1 MATEGDDG
9 GIGNFMDIFGNDG
22 ELLDTEALFDDMNAS
37 GHSNEEG
44 IDYSDDDTDNDD
56 EDTWRLAP
64 RKQKFWSLEEV
75 MDPQQYTSLPPEE
88 QATFNWELRSRD
100 YPKKYKWETVFNQH
114 GRVAANNVLR
124 NCPGPTR
131 GAQRCTSVREL
142 FDLFITENMLEHVRD
157 YTNDKIDAL
166 VGEHPEWS
174 NAYKSWAKK
183 TTIDEIRAF
192 YGLLYIRAVL
202 RQNLL
207 RVKRVFQ
214 FKYRNSL
221 FSATMSRNR
230 FEFLISL
237 LQFDKNETR
246 PERWENNRSAAFREF
261 FNDFNQN
268 CSKLCIPS
276 EFLSIDET
284 LYPLH
289 RHISL
294 KQYNPNKPAEYGLL
308 YRSISDV
315 QLPYTYNTLPH
326 AGQPNIIIP
335 ELGYVSGTDNYTKYL
350 VKGLEHAVDIRGW
363 NISMDHYFT
372 IMEVSC

>member
-56 EDTWRLAP
+56 EDTRRLAP

-88 QATFNWELRSRD
+88 QATFNWESRSRD

-142 FDLFITENMLEHVRD
+142 LDLFITENMLEHVRD

-174 NAYKSWAKK
+174 NAHKSWAKK
-183 TTIDEIRAF
+183 TTIDEIGAF

-207 RVKRVFQ
+207 SVKRVFQ

-246 PERWENNRSAAFREF
+246 PER
-261 FNDFNQN
+261 
-268 CSKLCIPS
+268 
-276 EFLSIDET
+276 
-284 LYPLH
+284 
-289 RHISL
+289 
-294 KQYNPNKPAEYGLL
+294 
-308 YRSISDV
+308 
-315 QLPYTYNTLPH
+315 
-326 AGQPNIIIP
+326 
-335 ELGYVSGTDNYTKYL
+335 
-350 VKGLEHAVDIRGW
+350 
-363 NISMDHYFT
+363 
-372 IMEVSC
+372 